1 MILVDFQHIFTP
13 EERQEKMQAKKKELA
28 GILTKIPGKKKK
40 AARVIADQV
49 AFLSVAIEELDNIVI
64 RDGYVEEY
72 QNGESQKGTKKTVAA
87 DLLDRY
93 TKTYTTAI
101 KQIVDMLPEEEA
113 KTAKDEL
120 IEFTRNRPKI

>member
-1 MILVDFQHIFTP
+1 MDFAHIYSP
-13 EERQEKMQAKKKELA
+13 AQRREKLAEKKKEFA
-28 GILTKIPGKKKK
+28 QILTKIPGKKKK
-40 AARVIADQV
+40 AARAISAQA
-49 AFLSVAIEELDNIVI
+49 AFLAVAIEELDEIVI

-101 KQIVDMLPEEEA
+101 KQIVDLLPEEEA

-120 IEFTRNRPKI
+120 TEFMQRRPRV

>member
-1 MILVDFQHIFTP
+1 MVDFEHIYSP
-13 EERQEKMQAKKKELA
+13 EQRREKLAVQKKEFA
-28 GILTKIPGKKKK
+28 QILTKIPGKKKK
-40 AARVIADQV
+40 AARAISAQA
-49 AFLSVAIEELDNIVI
+49 AFLAVAIEELDEIVI

-101 KQIVDMLPEEEA
+101 KQIVDLLPEEEA

-120 IEFTRNRPKI
+120 TEFMQRRPRV

>member
-1 MILVDFQHIFTP
+1 MDFEHIYSP
-13 EERQEKMQAKKKELA
+13 EQRREKLAEKKKEFA
-28 GILTKIPGKKKK
+28 QILTKIPGKKKK
-40 AARVIADQV
+40 AARAISAQA
-49 AFLSVAIEELDNIVI
+49 AFLAVAIEELDEIVI

-101 KQIVDMLPEEEA
+101 KQIVDLLPEEEA
-113 KTAKDEL
+113 KNAKDEL
-120 IEFTRNRPKI
+120 TEFMQRRPRV

>member
-1 MILVDFQHIFTP
+1 MDFEHIYSP
-13 EERQEKMQAKKKELA
+13 EQRREKLAEKKKEFA
-28 GILTKIPGKKKK
+28 QILTKIPGKKKK
-40 AARVIADQV
+40 AARAISAQA
-49 AFLSVAIEELDNIVI
+49 AFLAVAIEELDEIVI

-101 KQIVDMLPEEEA
+101 KQIVDLLPEEDA

-120 IEFTRNRPKI
+120 TEFMQRRPRV

>member
-1 MILVDFQHIFTP
+1 MDFEHIYSP
-13 EERQEKMQAKKKELA
+13 EQRREKLAEKKKEFA
-28 GILTKIPGKKKK
+28 QILTKIPGKKKK
-40 AARVIADQV
+40 AARAISAQA
-49 AFLSVAIEELDNIVI
+49 AFLAVAIEELDEIVI

-101 KQIVDMLPEEEA
+101 KQIVDLLPEEEA
-113 KTAKDEL
+113 KIAKDEL
-120 IEFTRNRPKI
+120 TEFMQRRPRV

>member
-1 MILVDFQHIFTP
+1 MDFEHIYSP
-13 EERQEKMQAKKKELA
+13 AQRREKLAEKKKEFA
-28 GILTKIPGKKKK
+28 QILTKIPGKKKK
-40 AARVIADQV
+40 AARAISTQA
-49 AFLSVAIEELDNIVI
+49 AFLAVAIEELDEIVI

-101 KQIVDMLPEEEA
+101 KQIVDLLPEEEA

-120 IEFTRNRPKI
+120 TEFMQRRPRV

>member
-1 MILVDFQHIFTP
+1 MDFEHIYSP
-13 EERQEKMQAKKKELA
+13 EQRREKLDEKKKEFA
-28 GILTKIPGKKKK
+28 QILTKIPGKKKK
-40 AARVIADQV
+40 AARAISAQA
-49 AFLSVAIEELDNIVI
+49 AFLAVAIEELDEIVI

-101 KQIVDMLPEEEA
+101 KQIVDLLPEEEA

-120 IEFTRNRPKI
+120 TEFMQRRPRV

>member
-1 MILVDFQHIFTP
+1 MVDFEHIYSP
-13 EERQEKMQAKKKELA
+13 EQRREKLAEKKKEFA
-28 GILTKIPGKKKK
+28 QILTKIPGKKKK
-40 AARVIADQV
+40 AARAISAQA
-49 AFLSVAIEELDNIVI
+49 AFLAVAIEELDEIVI

-101 KQIVDMLPEEEA
+101 KQIVDLLPEEEA

-120 IEFTRNRPKI
+120 TEFMQRRPRV

>member
-1 MILVDFQHIFTP
+1 MVDFAHIYSP
-13 EERQEKMQAKKKELA
+13 AQRREKLAEKKKEFA
-28 GILTKIPGKKKK
+28 QILTKIPGKKKK
-40 AARVIADQV
+40 AARAISAQA
-49 AFLSVAIEELDNIVI
+49 AFLAVAIEELDEIVI

-101 KQIVDMLPEEEA
+101 KQIVDLLPEEEA

-120 IEFTRNRPKI
+120 TEFMQRRPRV

>member
-1 MILVDFQHIFTP
+1 MVDFEHIYSP
-13 EERQEKMQAKKKELA
+13 EQRREKLDEKKKEFA
-28 GILTKIPGKKKK
+28 QILTKIPGKKKK
-40 AARVIADQV
+40 AARAISAQA
-49 AFLSVAIEELDNIVI
+49 AFLAVAIEELDEIVI

-101 KQIVDMLPEEEA
+101 KQIVDLLPEEEA

-120 IEFTRNRPKI
+120 TEFMQRRPRV

>member
-1 MILVDFQHIFTP
+1 MILVDFEHIYSP
-13 EERQEKMQAKKKELA
+13 EQRREKLAEKKKEFA
-28 GILTKIPGKKKK
+28 QILTKIPGKKKK
-40 AARVIADQV
+40 AARAISAQA
-49 AFLSVAIEELDNIVI
+49 AFLAVAIEELDEIVI

-101 KQIVDMLPEEEA
+101 KQIVDLLPEEEA

-120 IEFTRNRPKI
+120 TEFMQRRPRV

>member
-1 MILVDFQHIFTP
+1 MDFQHIFTP
-13 EERQEKMQAKKKELA
+13 EERQEKMKAKKKELA

-113 KTAKDEL
+113 KTTKDEMA
-120 IEFTRNRPKI
+120 EFMRGRPKV

>member
-1 MILVDFQHIFTP
+1 MDFEHIYSP
-13 EERQEKMQAKKKELA
+13 EQRREKLAEKKKEFA
-28 GILTKIPGKKKK
+28 QILTKIPGKKKK
-40 AARVIADQV
+40 AARAISAQT
-49 AFLSVAIEELDNIVI
+49 AFLAVAIEELDEIVI

-101 KQIVDMLPEEEA
+101 KQIVDLLPEEEA

-120 IEFTRNRPKI
+120 TEFMQRRPRV

>member
-1 MILVDFQHIFTP
+1 MVDFAHIYSP
-13 EERQEKMQAKKKELA
+13 EQRREKLAEKKKEFA
-28 GILTKIPGKKKK
+28 QILTKIPGKKKK
-40 AARVIADQV
+40 AARAISAQA
-49 AFLSVAIEELDNIVI
+49 AFLAVAIEELDEIVI

-101 KQIVDMLPEEEA
+101 KQIVDLLPEEEA

-120 IEFTRNRPKI
+120 TEFMQRRPRV

>member
-1 MILVDFQHIFTP
+1 MDFEHIYSP
-13 EERQEKMQAKKKELA
+13 EQRREKLAEKKKEFA
-28 GILTKIPGKKKK
+28 QILTKIPGKKKK
-40 AARVIADQV
+40 AARAISAQA
-49 AFLSVAIEELDNIVI
+49 AFLAVAIEELDEIVI

-101 KQIVDMLPEEEA
+101 KQIVDLLPEEA
-113 KTAKDEL
+113 KTEKDEL
-120 IEFTRNRPKI
+120 TEFMQRRPRV

>member
-1 MILVDFQHIFTP
+1 MDFEHIYSP
-13 EERQEKMQAKKKELA
+13 EQRREKLAEKKKEFA
-28 GILTKIPGKKKK
+28 QILTKIPGKKKK
-40 AARVIADQV
+40 AARAISAQA
-49 AFLSVAIEELDNIVI
+49 AFLAVAIEELDEIVI

-101 KQIVDMLPEEEA
+101 KQIVDLLPEEEA

-120 IEFTRNRPKI
+120 TEFTQRRPRV

>member
-1 MILVDFQHIFTP
+1 MDFEHIYSP
-13 EERQEKMQAKKKELA
+13 EQRREKLAEKKKEFA
-28 GILTKIPGKKKK
+28 QILTKIPGKKKK
-40 AARVIADQV
+40 AARAISAQA
-49 AFLSVAIEELDNIVI
+49 AFLAVAIEELDEIVI

-101 KQIVDMLPEEEA
+101 KQIVDLLPEEEA

-120 IEFTRNRPKI
+120 TEFMQRRPRV

>member
-1 MILVDFQHIFTP
+1 MVDFEHIYSP
-13 EERQEKMQAKKKELA
+13 EQRREKLAEKKKEFA
-28 GILTKIPGKKKK
+28 QILTKIPGKKKK
-40 AARVIADQV
+40 AARAISAQA
-49 AFLSVAIEELDNIVI
+49 AFLAVAIEELDEIVI

-101 KQIVDMLPEEEA
+101 KQIVDLLPEEEA
-113 KTAKDEL
+113 KIAKDEL
-120 IEFTRNRPKI
+120 TEFMQRRPRV